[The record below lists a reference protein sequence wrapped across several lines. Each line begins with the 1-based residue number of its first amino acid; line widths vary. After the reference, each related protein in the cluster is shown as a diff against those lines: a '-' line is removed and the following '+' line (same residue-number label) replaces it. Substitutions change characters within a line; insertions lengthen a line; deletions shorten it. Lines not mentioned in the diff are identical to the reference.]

1 MSAKRMQPGV
11 ATDPARAADY
21 VTFTVGDQLFG
32 LPILRVQDVFMPDRL
47 TRVPL
52 ASPEIAGVLNLRG
65 RILTAID
72 MRCRL
77 GLAPRPHD
85 GSRMAVGIDCDGEAY
100 ALLIDGIGE
109 VLKLGD
115 DTREPLPV
123 NLDRRLA
130 QVCSGMHRLE
140 DRLLIVLDID
150 RVLDVGNEAIAA

>member
-1 MSAKRMQPGV
+1 MSAKRMQPGI
-11 ATDPARAADY
+11 AADSARAADY

-77 GLAPRPHD
+77 GLAPRPHE
-85 GSRMAVGIDCDGEAY
+85 GPRMAVGIDCDGEAY